1 MKTESFQRKNSA
13 RNGRKKRKSLSFTC
27 CHISAI
33 RIICLRMKA
42 INPLHSN
49 ENPKKFQTQLIE
61 MNRRL
66 YRSLKFITEN
76 SLMPDSVSIF
86 FLSHFCY
93 RDFQLHNYIFESKRE
108 TINCNEKN
116 KNKFFFIT
124 RMLVIRRK

>member
-1 MKTESFQRKNSA
+1 MEE
-13 RNGRKKRKSLSFTC
+13 KRENLCLLPVATF
-27 CHISAI
+27 SAI

-86 FLSHFCY
+86 FSLSFLLQ
-93 RDFQLHNYIFESKRE
+93 RLSIA
-108 TINCNEKN
+108 
-116 KNKFFFIT
+116 
-124 RMLVIRRK
+124 